1 MEKGARFLTG
11 RIKFE
16 RNIFFAKKW
25 ERSRKNDGRRIS
37 EKICFTNER
46 TIRERGK

>member
-25 ERSRKNDGRRIS
+25 ERSRKMTG
-37 EKICFTNER
+37 EGYPKKYVLLM
-46 TIRERGK
+46 REQ